1 MSMSNT
7 SVSGV
12 SAGIPPFLQ
21 RFIVE
26 CFQPVVFSKEFRI
39 VSSLKDFD
47 VEVAQKSDRGLTRT
61 SKKSNV
67 EVEKA

>member
-12 SAGIPPFLQ
+12 SASIPPFLQ

-26 CFQPVVFSKEFRI
+26 CLQPVVFSKEFRT
-39 VSSLKDFD
+39 VSSLKNFD
-47 VEVAQKSDRGLTRT
+47 VEVTQKSDRGSTRT
-61 SKKSNV
+61 SRKGNI